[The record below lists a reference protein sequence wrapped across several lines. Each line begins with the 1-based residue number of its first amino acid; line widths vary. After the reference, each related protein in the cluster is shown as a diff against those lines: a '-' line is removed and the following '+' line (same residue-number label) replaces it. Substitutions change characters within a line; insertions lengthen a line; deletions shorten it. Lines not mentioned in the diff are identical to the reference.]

1 MTIDCIQ
8 ASFKRLLL
16 SVLDV
21 ASPAQMQAN
30 KHKSV
35 FNSKQIFKGA
45 EGWLLAMHNLN
56 DSLPEIFSI
65 ENLNE
70 FGERH

>member
-1 MTIDCIQ
+1 
-8 ASFKRLLL
+8 
-16 SVLDV
+16 
-21 ASPAQMQAN
+21 MQAN

-45 EGWLLAMHNLN
+45 EAWLLAMHILK
-56 DSLPEIFSI
+56 DSLAEIFSI

>member
-1 MTIDCIQ
+1 
-8 ASFKRLLL
+8 
-16 SVLDV
+16 
-21 ASPAQMQAN
+21 MQAN

-56 DSLPEIFSI
+56 DSLAEIFSI